1 MKAKYKKFSRRLT
14 NSTEKLNEMG
24 IESIVFGGMGVFN
37 NLISS
42 GRVGMES
49 LPEPQRRWKWEQ
61 SNIANFF

>member
-1 MKAKYKKFSRRLT
+1 
-14 NSTEKLNEMG
+14 MG